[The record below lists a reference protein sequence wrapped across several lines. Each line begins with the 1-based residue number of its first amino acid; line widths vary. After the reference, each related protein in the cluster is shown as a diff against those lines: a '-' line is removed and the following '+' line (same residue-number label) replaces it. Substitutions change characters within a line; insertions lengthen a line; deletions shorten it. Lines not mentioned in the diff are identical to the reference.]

1 MCKRVQAKY
10 MLCCVCFLGI
20 RAPPKTESFS
30 EPVPNSCYEE
40 TPGTSWHLSSLSL
53 WFDGLVKS
61 LASLLH
67 SSSFTSDFTAL
78 RIRKSS
84 VVRPS
89 RCGVWSISLS
99 HTHTLLRQLSSGS
112 WLGIKL
118 DQTISNLHMPPTAGS
133 ERRLVPKTST
143 TSTTFRSGTPLI
155 AKWSPK

>member
-1 MCKRVQAKY
+1 MCK
-10 MLCCVCFLGI
+10 LNICCACFLGT
-20 RAPPKTESFS
+20 RPPPKTESFS
-30 EPVPNSCYEE
+30 EPVPDSCYEE
-40 TPGTSWHLSSLSL
+40 TPGTLAH
-53 WFDGLVKS
+53 GLVKS
-61 LASLLH
+61 LIASLLH

-89 RCGVWSISLS
+89 RCGVWSISHS

-118 DQTISNLHMPPTAGS
+118 DQTISNLHMLPTAGS
-133 ERRLVPKTST
+133 ERRVVPK

>member
-1 MCKRVQAKY
+1 MCK
-10 MLCCVCFLGI
+10 LNTCCVVRVSLASGHHPKQNPSQNLS
-20 RAPPKTESFS
+20 RTLVMKKHLAP
-30 EPVPNSCYEE
+30 Y
-40 TPGTSWHLSSLSL
+40 
-53 WFDGLVKS
+53 GLVKS
-61 LASLLH
+61 LIASLLH

-133 ERRLVPKTST
+133 ERRVVPKTST